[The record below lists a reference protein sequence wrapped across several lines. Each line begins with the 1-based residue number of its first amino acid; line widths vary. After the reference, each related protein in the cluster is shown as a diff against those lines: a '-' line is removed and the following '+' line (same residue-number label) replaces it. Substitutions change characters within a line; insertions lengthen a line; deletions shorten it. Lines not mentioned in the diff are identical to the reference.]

1 MKFSITAALLF
12 ALVAGPASAAVIQK
26 RDDVAIV
33 AGPITEPT
41 VVTATRVF
49 PTLIDEPPFMKT
61 VTSEVVWTQY
71 PAAYTA

>member
-1 MKFSITAALLF
+1 MKFSITTTLLF
-12 ALVAGPASAAVIQK
+12 ALFAPASGAVIQK
-26 RDDVAIV
+26 RDDVATV
-33 AGPITEPT
+33 ASPITEPT

-71 PAAYTA
+71 PVTYTV